1 MRHPKPPKMSYE
13 RYLELEAIRTT
24 NPDHNEA
31 IIKQFPDE
39 WADFNVAYK
48 WYVVRRQQ
56 LLSDLTQ
63 VIKNN
68 YDKKFNSYEMV

>member
-1 MRHPKPPKMSYE
+1 MRPPKQPKMSYE

-24 NPDHNEA
+24 DPEHNEA
-31 IIKQFPDE
+31 IIKRFPDE

-56 LLSDLTQ
+56 LLSDLAA
-63 VIKNN
+63 VIKYN
-68 YDKKFNSYEMV
+68 YNKRTEHEMV